1 MGREK
6 EQESRERCREVGI
19 MINDL
24 RVPKGAKEGSTLRY
38 VSDVG
43 HQTPGKM
50 PGRIVLKVQRG
61 SPNDTYSIAEAD
73 LHTVLHISLEQ
84 ALFGFSL
91 SWQHLGDEKVT
102 IARERVTNFDEVF
115 RLKKKGLVGEGGARG
130 DLYVRLAVDLPQ
142 VEAGKSE
149 LTLKPAAAQAEARLT
164 REDRVELREG
174 SAWREWGARAVAIS
188 AKAKGSKDKDEL

>member
-91 SWQHLGDEKVT
+91 SWTHLDGAN
-102 IARERVTNFDEVF
+102 IAI
-115 RLKKKGLVGEGGARG
+115 K
-130 DLYVRLAVDLPQ
+130 
-142 VEAGKSE
+142 
-149 LTLKPAAAQAEARLT
+149 
-164 REDRVELREG
+164 
-174 SAWREWGARAVAIS
+174 
-188 AKAKGSKDKDEL
+188 KDKVVPDE